1 MYNTHVQYTCTINM
15 YNTHVQYTC
24 TIHMYNTHEIFIYML
39 QTFDFVILHAIVII
53 STKQTKQT
61 TRMLA

>member
-1 MYNTHVQYTCTINM
+1 MYNK
-15 YNTHVQYTC
+15 HVQYTC
-24 TIHMYNTHEIFIYML
+24 TIHMHNTHAICIYML